1 MGRVMGI
8 DPGTRRHGV
17 AVSDELGM
25 LARPVATVNAAGEE
39 AGVGELT
46 DLARSLGVERIVV
59 GLPRHMNGSEGER
72 AQAARQLAENLASR
86 TGLPVILWDER
97 LTTRGAERVLIAA
110 DLPRAHRR
118 RIIDQQAAQWILQS
132 YLDQWRG
139 PAS

>member
-1 MGRVMGI
+1 MGV
-8 DPGTRRHGV
+8 DPGTRRIGV

-25 LARPVATVNAAGEE
+25 LARGVATLSATGEE
-39 AGVGELT
+39 ADAGELSE
-46 DLARSLGVERIVV
+46 LAKSLGAERIVV
-59 GLPRHMNGSEGER
+59 GLPRNMDGTEGER
-72 AQAARQLAENLASR
+72 AQAARQLAESLASR

-97 LTTRGAERVLIAA
+97 LTTKGAERMLIAA
-110 DLPRAHRR
+110 DLSRARRR

>member
-1 MGRVMGI
+1 MGI
-8 DPGTRRHGV
+8 DPGTRRIGV

-25 LARPVATVNAAGEE
+25 LARGVATVE
-39 AGVGELT
+39 ATGDGAEVDELA
-46 DLARSLGVERIVV
+46 DLARSLDVERIVV

-72 AQAARQLAENLASR
+72 AQAARQMAESLASR

-97 LTTRGAERVLIAA
+97 LTTKGAERMLIAA
-110 DLPRAHRR
+110 DLPRARRR

>member
-1 MGRVMGI
+1 MGV
-8 DPGTRRHGV
+8 DPGTRRIGV

-25 LARPVATVNAAGEE
+25 LARGVATLSATGEE
-39 AGVGELT
+39 ADAGGLSEL
-46 DLARSLGVERIVV
+46 AKSLGAERIVV
-59 GLPRHMNGSEGER
+59 GLPRNMDGSEGER

-97 LTTRGAERVLIAA
+97 LTTKGAERMLIAA
-110 DLPRAHRR
+110 DLSRARRR

>member
-1 MGRVMGI
+1 MGL
-8 DPGTRRHGV
+8 DPGTRRIGV

-25 LARPVATVNAAGEE
+25 LARGVEAISVRGREE
-39 AGVGELT
+39 VCQEIA
-46 DLARSLGVERIVV
+46 DLARTYGVEKIVV
-59 GLPRHMNGSEGER
+59 GLPRHMNGDEGES
-72 AQAARQLAENLASR
+72 AASARQLAADCASA

-97 LTTRGAERVLIAA
+97 LSTKGAERLMIEA
-110 DLPRAHRR
+110 DLSRRHRR

>member
-1 MGRVMGI
+1 MGI
-8 DPGTRRHGV
+8 DPGTRRIGV

-25 LARPVATVNAAGEE
+25 LARAVATVAVAGDGTE
-39 AGVGELT
+39 VGELAK
-46 DLARSLGVERIVV
+46 LARELEVERIVV
-59 GLPRHMNGSEGER
+59 GLPRHMNGSEGES
-72 AQAARQLAENLASR
+72 AQAARLLAENLSSR

-97 LTTRGAERVLIAA
+97 LTTKGAERILIAA
-110 DLPRAHRR
+110 DLPRSRRR

>member
-1 MGRVMGI
+1 MGV
-8 DPGTRRHGV
+8 DPGTRRIGV

-25 LARPVATVNAAGEE
+25 LARGVATLAATGAEVEE
-39 AGVGELT
+39 LAA
-46 DLARSLGVERIVV
+46 LARSLEVERIVV

-72 AQAARQLAENLASR
+72 AMAARQLAENLASR

-97 LTTRGAERVLIAA
+97 LTTKGAERMLIAA
-110 DLPRAHRR
+110 DLPRARRR